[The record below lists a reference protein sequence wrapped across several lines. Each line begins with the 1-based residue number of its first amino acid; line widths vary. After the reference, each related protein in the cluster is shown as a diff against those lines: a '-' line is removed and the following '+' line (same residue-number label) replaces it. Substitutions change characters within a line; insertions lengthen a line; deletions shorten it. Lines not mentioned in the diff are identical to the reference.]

1 MGSRLKYISVNQ
13 DLSIECRD
21 IACEEPDDADGDR
34 GIDYILERS
43 REWNIKI
50 MLSMGWHALDDV
62 TLLKNTSRNQT
73 VQALAPALKH
83 GILVICANGNSSS
96 INIMPPSEF
105 LAVGGYNDHGF
116 AKAELHSPHPDE
128 PYGRNGDGHFRP
140 DILAPRVYLPVPY
153 CETFEQPEA
162 LSYFWGTS
170 GASAIVAGMCAALLS
185 RYPEL
190 QADTLRNVL
199 VDCGVS
205 FEGYDNQAPRV
216 NAANVI
222 KALDNGYSK
231 SNALYRAAPID
242 VRNSFTAIVSGDPI
256 ERALGLTLLLEE
268 QRCGRAELWAYTQDP
283 SSVVRKI
290 AAKALHKP
298 DSADERTT
306 FWTNLREEQEGGVRG
321 WYAYGLLQEATE
333 NEVEHWIPWAA
344 DPNWSVRWCV
354 SRYLEKFPGLPKL
367 EMTYDPDEIPGKALP
382 VLEWLEFDKKGN
394 N

>member
-1 MGSRLKYISVNQ
+1 M
-13 DLSIECRD
+13 
-21 IACEEPDDADGDR
+21 
-34 GIDYILERS
+34 
-43 REWNIKI
+43 
-50 MLSMGWHALDDV
+50 
-62 TLLKNTSRNQT
+62 
-73 VQALAPALKH
+73 
-83 GILVICANGNSSS
+83 
-96 INIMPPSEF
+96 
-105 LAVGGYNDHGF
+105 
-116 AKAELHSPHPDE
+116 
-128 PYGRNGDGHFRP
+128 
-140 DILAPRVYLPVPY
+140 YLPVPY